1 MYNVSAI
8 SEKLRRG
15 DKLRFDRRRAD
26 KMREINLERRVQ
38 KYPAGSALIE
48 IGNTKVLCAATI
60 EDRVPFFLKGTG
72 TGWLNAE
79 YSMLPGATAERVVR
93 ERSGKLSG
101 RTMEIQR
108 LIGRALR
115 AVTDLSTI
123 GERTITIDCD
133 VLQAD
138 GGTRTASITGAF
150 IALVEACETIYQV
163 GGVFPVKDFVAAVS
177 VGISNDGEKI
187 LDLCYAEDSTAAA
200 DCNVVMTG
208 AGELVEVQITAEKNP
223 FTRAQLNELL
233 DLAEGGIAEL
243 ISLQKD
249 ALGRDLVWR
258 VGRIG

>member
-1 MYNVSAI
+1 MR
-8 SEKLRRG
+8 L
-15 DKLRFDRRRAD
+15 DRRRAD
-26 KMREINLERRVQ
+26 EMREVSLERRAQ

-48 IGNTKVLCAATI
+48 VGNTKVLCAATI
-60 EDRVPFFLKGTG
+60 EDKVPHFLKGTG

-79 YSMLPGATAERVVR
+79 YSMLPGATVERAAR
-93 ERSGKLSG
+93 ERSTKIGG

-115 AVTDLSTI
+115 AVTDLSAI
-123 GERTITIDCD
+123 GERTITVDCD

-150 IALVEACETIYQV
+150 VALVEACETIYTV
-163 GGVFPVKDFVAAVS
+163 GGAFPVKDFVAAIS
-177 VGISNDGEKI
+177 AGISADGEKI
-187 LDLCYAEDSTAAA
+187 LDLCYAEDSAAAA

-208 AGELVEVQITAEKNP
+208 AGELVEVQITAEKKP
-223 FTRAQLNELL
+223 FTRTELDELL
-233 DLAEGGIAEL
+233 DLAAGGIADL

>member
-1 MYNVSAI
+1 MR
-8 SEKLRRG
+8 L
-15 DKLRFDRRRAD
+15 DRRQANEI
-26 KMREINLERRVQ
+26 REVYLERRAQ
-38 KYPAGSALIE
+38 RFPAGSALIE
-48 IGNTKVLCAATI
+48 VGNTKVLCAATI
-60 EDRVPFFLKGTG
+60 EDKVPHFLKGTG

-79 YSMLPGATAERVVR
+79 YSMLPGASTERIAR
-93 ERSGKLSG
+93 ERSNKLSG

-115 AVTDLSTI
+115 AVTDLTAI

-150 IALVEACETIYQV
+150 VALVEACETIYKV
-163 GGVFPVKDFVAAVS
+163 GGTFPVTDFVAAIS
-177 VGISNDGEKI
+177 AGISNDGETI
-187 LDLCYAEDSTAAA
+187 LDLCYAEDSTALA

-208 AGELVEVQITAEKNP
+208 AGELVEVQITAEKKS

>member
-1 MYNVSAI
+1 MRLDN
-8 SEKLRRG
+8 
-15 DKLRFDRRRAD
+15 RRAD
-26 KMREINLERRVQ
+26 EMREVCLERRVQ

-48 IGNTKVLCAATI
+48 VGNTRVLCAATI
-60 EDRVPFFLKGTG
+60 EDKVPSFLKGTG
-72 TGWLNAE
+72 TGWVMAE
-79 YSMLPGATAERVVR
+79 YSMLPGSTAERIPR
-93 ERSGKLSG
+93 ERSKLGG

-115 AVTDLSTI
+115 AVTDLSAL
-123 GERTITIDCD
+123 GERSIIIDCD

-150 IALVEACETIYQV
+150 VALVEACETIYTV
-163 GGVFPVKDFVAAVS
+163 GGTFPVKDFVAAVS
-177 VGISNDGEKI
+177 AGIDQSGATM

-208 AGELVEVQITAEKNP
+208 AGELVEVQITAEKKP
-223 FTRAQLNELL
+223 FTRTQLNELL
-233 DLAEGGIAEL
+233 DLAAGGIAEL

-249 ALGRDLVWR
+249 ALGRELVWR

>member
-1 MYNVSAI
+1 MRI
-8 SEKLRRG
+8 
-15 DKLRFDRRRAD
+15 DKRRAD
-26 KMREINLERRVQ
+26 EMREVFLERRAQ
-38 KYPAGSALIE
+38 KFPAGSALIE

-60 EDRVPFFLKGTG
+60 EDHVPAFLKGTG

-79 YSMLPGATAERVVR
+79 YSMLPGSSMERIPR
-93 ERSGKLSG
+93 ERSKIGG
-101 RTMEIQR
+101 RTAEIQR

-115 AVTDLSTI
+115 AVTDLTVI
-123 GERTITIDCD
+123 GERSIIIDCD
-133 VLQAD
+133 VIQAD

-150 IALVEACETIYQV
+150 VALVEACETIYEV
-163 GGVFPVKDFVAAVS
+163 GGVFPVKDFVAAIS
-177 VGISNDGEKI
+177 AGISSDGEKI

-223 FTRAQLNELL
+223 FTRSQLNEIL
-233 DLAEGGIAEL
+233 DLAEGGINEL

-249 ALGRDLVWR
+249 ALGRELVWR